1 MTSLWSKRQS
11 LVERYKNNSSK
22 YTKFFNMLQIVFVVV
37 VTLSVIS
44 LFKDEDS
51 SILNSVFLII
61 LDKFLGCFI
70 L

>member
-11 LVERYKNNSSK
+11 LIERYKNNSSK

>member
-37 VTLSVIS
+37 ATLSVIS